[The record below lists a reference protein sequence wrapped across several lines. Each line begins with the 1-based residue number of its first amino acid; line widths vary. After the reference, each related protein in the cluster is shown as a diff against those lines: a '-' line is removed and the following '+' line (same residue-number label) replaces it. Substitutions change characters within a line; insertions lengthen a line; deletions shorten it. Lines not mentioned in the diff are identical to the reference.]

1 MPTTFSVNGNS
12 VTLDVDPDMP
22 LLWALRD
29 HLKLTGTKYG
39 CGIAQCGSCTIML
52 DGFATRSCVT
62 AVGDVAGAEVQTIEG
77 VESAAAR
84 AVQEAWTTLNVAQ
97 CGYCQSGQVLVA
109 TELLENT
116 PKPTDEEIDAAMG
129 ANICR
134 CATYARIRKGI
145 RAASDALEV

>member
-62 AVGDVAGAEVQTIEG
+62 AVGDVAGSEVQTIEG
-77 VESAAAR
+77 VKSAAAR

-129 ANICR
+129 ANTCR

>member
-77 VESAAAR
+77 VKSAAAR

-116 PKPTDEEIDAAMG
+116 PKPTDDEIDAAMG

>member
-1 MPTTFSVNGNS
+1 MPTTFNVNGNP

-39 CGIAQCGSCTIML
+39 CGIGQCGSCTVML
-52 DGFATRSCVT
+52 DGFAARSCVT
-62 AVGDVAGAEVQTIEG
+62 TVGDVAGSQVQTIEG

-84 AVQEAWTTLNVAQ
+84 AVQQAWTTLNVAQ

-134 CATYARIRKGI
+134 CATYARIRKGV
-145 RAASDALEV
+145 RAASDSLEA

>member
-77 VESAAAR
+77 VKSAAAR

>member
-1 MPTTFSVNGNS
+1 MPTTFNVNGNS

-39 CGIAQCGSCTIML
+39 CGIAQCGSCTVML

-62 AVGDVAGAEVQTIEG
+62 TVGDVAGSQVNTIEG
-77 VESAAAR
+77 VESDAAR

-134 CATYARIRKGI
+134 CATYARIRKGV
-145 RAASDALEV
+145 RAASDRLEA